1 MFHIVIIKAD
11 YEGWWLFD
19 RWQDD
24 ITERYTFKDED
35 EMKFKYDELIND
47 MKKTYHSFK
56 KGKYEMVAFFN
67 ACDLEYCDD
76 CGEDIQ
82 IYYTPIMLKDNE
94 VYM

>member
-19 RWQDD
+19 GWQDD
-24 ITERYTFKDED
+24 ITERYTFQNEV

-56 KGKYEMVAFFN
+56 KGKHEMVAFFN
-67 ACDLEYCDD
+67 GCDLEYCDD